1 MMRASGFLAAMM
13 AMAANAGSIFL
24 PPGARVGGYHRF
36 PRNSFLAARRQ
47 GRRRAHRNRR
57 KAARS

>member
-1 MMRASGFLAAMM
+1 MSIRSATLLAGAAAMLAELAPFGLM
-13 AMAANAGSIFL
+13 NRGSS
-24 PPGARVGGYHRF
+24 GYHRF
-36 PRNSFLAARRQ
+36 ARNSFLAARRQ